1 MMFIE
6 IITFSSVNADNS
18 TTPLF
23 ESRNITINITGTTKD
38 SVEINEVDK
47 SWPNNEVIFNGW
59 GHNISYEYGE
69 GEIWYWDVIWN
80 RSYDVWYT
88 PALAVG
94 DLDPDVEGVEVVDGL
109 YQLFVISYNNTT
121 QSWNATMIWDPWT
134 QDQGTVRTVKIGDF
148 DPRHSGNELFC
159 CTYGGLIR
167 EFYKAENGTWMME
180 VIDDTHTG
188 KAYEECDIGDFDPR
202 FEGNECVVF
211 TEENL
216 TMYAWNGSGWYW
228 EEIHVKSYAKHMMCG
243 RVGEVLPGN
252 NESEIICGD
261 TDGMLWIIW
270 WNNTS
275 YANKEIWINTSSF
288 ILAVAIGDCWSGH
301 EGNEIVAGAYE
312 ECYLV
317 WEENGTWKKE
327 LIFKAPQWEYIT
339 DLEIGEFDTLHPGNE
354 IAVACGELFELYEEI
369 PVRESSGYW
378 LGYIVL
384 LICPVVVVWKWRE
397 NKGAT
402 ITQKGIER
410 KKPYL
415 ALLAS
420 VRGNYEGR
428 ISLCGQNTIRGSVSS
443 HQRNPRLQS
452 VFQPGQ

>member
-1 MMFIE
+1 
-6 IITFSSVNADNS
+6 
-18 TTPLF
+18 
-23 ESRNITINITGTTKD
+23 
-38 SVEINEVDK
+38 
-47 SWPNNEVIFNGW
+47 
-59 GHNISYEYGE
+59 
-69 GEIWYWDVIWN
+69 
-80 RSYDVWYT
+80 
-88 PALAVG
+88 
-94 DLDPDVEGVEVVDGL
+94 
-109 YQLFVISYNNTT
+109 T
-121 QSWNATMIWDPWT
+121 QSWNATMIWDPWAE
-134 QDQGTVRTVKIGDF
+134 QQATVRTVKIGDF

-228 EEIHVKSYAKHMMCG
+228 EEFGLVENLPIHITSG
-243 RVGEVLPGN
+243 RIGDIITWN
-252 NESEIICGD
+252 NESEIVCGD
-261 TDGMLWIIW
+261 YAGSLWIIW

-275 YANKEIWINTSSF
+275 FEREEIRINSSLAD
-288 ILAVAIGDCWSGH
+288 ILAVTIGDCWSGH

-327 LIFKAPQWEYIT
+327 LIFKASKYNYIT

-354 IAVACGELFELYEEI
+354 IAVACGGDLFELYEEI

-378 LGYIVL
+378 SGYIVL

-397 NKGAT
+397 NKGAQ
-402 ITQKGIER
+402 ITQKWIER
-410 KKPYL
+410 EK
-415 ALLAS
+415 
-420 VRGNYEGR
+420 
-428 ISLCGQNTIRGSVSS
+428 S
-443 HQRNPRLQS
+443 HILRY
-452 VFQPGQ
+452 